1 MNSTHS
7 YLTPSAYK
15 FGHRQ
20 FRHKEYVHTFPKLN
34 LPSPKERTFFN
45 VKQSIVPVAPNA
57 TTFALIFSLEA
68 NYM

>member
-1 MNSTHS
+1 M
-7 YLTPSAYK
+7 
-15 FGHRQ
+15 
-20 FRHKEYVHTFPKLN
+20 HTFPKLN